1 MHRLQSSILNL
12 LSNKVTNDCVFIDD
26 SLVSYKLKKQQ
37 TVSRYFTEAKYRSM
51 ENATY
56 EMVWLMS
63 LFKDLGVS
71 HEGLA
76 MLFCDNQATLHI
88 AANPVF
94 HKRIK
99 HIKIGCH
106 LVQEKIQNRTFST
119 PRREREPWLSQ
130 EENGGVRQGKGLG
143 SVSQPKEPPFGSGR
157 GSWGVVRNILVE
169 KRGVEGAVGL
179 ERREKQHLGEELSD
193 VLLYFVPCE
202 AL

>member
-1 MHRLQSSILNL
+1 M
-12 LSNKVTNDCVFIDD
+12 TNDCVFIDD

-37 TVSRYFTEAKYRSM
+37 TVSRYFTEAKYKSM

-63 LFKDLGVS
+63 LSKDLGVS

-119 PRREREPWLSQ
+119 PSSWFIDKTSISYLVYVLTWQNGCPVFIIYTLHF
-130 EENGGVRQGKGLG
+130 EE
-143 SVSQPKEPPFGSGR
+143 E
-157 GSWGVVRNILVE
+157 
-169 KRGVEGAVGL
+169 
-179 ERREKQHLGEELSD
+179 
-193 VLLYFVPCE
+193 Y
-202 AL
+202 